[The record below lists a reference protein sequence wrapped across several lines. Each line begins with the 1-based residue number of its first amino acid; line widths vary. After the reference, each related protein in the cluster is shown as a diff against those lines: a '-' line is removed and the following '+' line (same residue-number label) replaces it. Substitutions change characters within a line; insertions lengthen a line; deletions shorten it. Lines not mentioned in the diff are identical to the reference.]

1 MKRLALLLSIN
12 ASLACAA
19 TWYVTVA
26 GLGGEPLYDQRF
38 AALAK
43 DLEKIV
49 SSQGTSITLTGQA
62 ATREAVKSALAR
74 IAATAKPDDTIV
86 LTLIGH
92 GTFDG
97 VEYKFNVPGPDI
109 SGADLRDW
117 LEKIAARQ
125 LIVNT
130 TSASGATLD
139 LLRRPNTVVI
149 TATRSGMQYHATVF
163 ARFWVEALRDAAAD
177 TDKNDTVSAL
187 EAYRYA
193 DKKTAQYYETLKRL
207 ASEQA
212 MLEDTGKGSGV
223 RNPGPENG
231 EGLLAARF
239 PVITTGQ
246 VQARYADPAKRKLL
260 ERKEAIETKIDEL
273 KYEKAAL
280 PQDVYQKRLQALL
293 IELATITEELDK

>member
-1 MKRLALLLSIN
+1 MLVLAPLSN
-12 ASLACAA
+12 AA

-26 GLGGEPLYDQRF
+26 GLGGEPMYETRF
-38 AALAK
+38 AGLAK
-43 DLEKIV
+43 DLDKLV
-49 SSQGTSITLTGQA
+49 SSQGTSITLSGAA
-62 ATREAVKSALAR
+62 ATRAALQAELVK
-74 IAATAKPDDTIV
+74 IAAAAKPEDTLV

-109 SGADLRDW
+109 SGTDLRDW

-139 LLRRPNTVVI
+139 LLRRPNVVVI
-149 TATRSGMQYHATVF
+149 TATRSGMQHHATVF

-177 TDKNDTVSAL
+177 TDKNETVSAL
-187 EAYRYA
+187 EAFRYA
-193 DKKTAQYYETLKRL
+193 DFKTAQYYETLKRL
-207 ASEQA
+207 ATEQA
-212 MLEDTGKGSGV
+212 LLEDTGKGSGV
-223 RNPGPENG
+223 RNPGPDNG

-239 PVITTGQ
+239 PVITTGA

-260 ERKEAIETKIDEL
+260 ERKQEIETKIDEL

-280 PQDVYQKRLQALL
+280 SQDAYRRRLQALL
-293 IELATITEELDK
+293 VELATIEEALEK